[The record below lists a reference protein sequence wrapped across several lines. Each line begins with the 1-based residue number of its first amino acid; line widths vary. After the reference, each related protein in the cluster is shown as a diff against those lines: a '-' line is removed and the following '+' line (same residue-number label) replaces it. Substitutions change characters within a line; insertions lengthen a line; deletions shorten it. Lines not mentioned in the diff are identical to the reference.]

1 MLDTVRAWL
10 SSAVAAAFLTA
21 AAQSLLPEG
30 AARKAAGLAGGLA
43 MVCVLL
49 SPLTGLEFRSVSA
62 AYADC
67 AGEIE
72 SRRADLQAR
81 SDEALE
87 RLIAQRA
94 EAYISDKAA
103 QMGAACAVRVLVERN
118 GDGVPV
124 PAGAVLTGACP
135 PELADELEREL
146 GIPKERLIYHEA
158 D

>member
-1 MLDTVRAWL
+1 MLDAVREWL
-10 SSAVAAAFLTA
+10 SSVIAAAFLTA
-21 AAQSLLPEG
+21 AAQSLIPEG
-30 AARKAAGLAGGLA
+30 AARKAAGFAGGLA

-49 SPLTGLEFRSVSA
+49 GPLTGLDLRSANA

-72 SRRADLQAR
+72 ARRADLQSR

-87 RLIAQRA
+87 QLIAQRT

-103 QMGAACAVRVLVERN
+103 RMGVTCAARVLVEKN
-118 GDGVPV
+118 ADGVPV
-124 PAGAVLTGACP
+124 PAEAELTGACP
-135 PELADELEREL
+135 PELAEALEREL